1 MPRNRFFHCLT
12 LAAAVF
18 LLWETQASAYETRI
32 ITDHANTPLFQLRF
46 FDQGEK
52 YGNALSETEGEAST
66 WQLSAAQKDAVT
78 QAVERWA
85 DILGPGANN
94 AVPAAINVGTMN
106 EVNADAISVAN
117 PTWHGTPWEG
127 SSGLAGALIG
137 DQSMNPPAQIRIGR
151 MNFSIPDIPSPLPTG
166 NGIDLVGTLYHE
178 MGHALGISKS
188 TVSRTIARAKQ
199 RLKRCLRYAL

>member
-12 LAAAVF
+12 LAAAFF
-18 LLWETQASAYETRI
+18 LLWETQASAYETRVV
-32 ITDHANTPLFQLRF
+32 TDYANTPLFQLRF
-46 FDQGEK
+46 FDQGEE
-52 YGNALSETEGEAST
+52 YGNALSETEGEVST

-78 QAVERWA
+78 QAVELWA

-117 PTWHGTPWEG
+117 PTWQGTPWEG

-137 DQSMNPPAQIRIGR
+137 DQSTESSGPDTDRQNEFQHSGHPVAPAHGQRHRSGRNPVP
-151 MNFSIPDIPSPLPTG
+151 
-166 NGIDLVGTLYHE
+166 
-178 MGHALGISKS
+178 
-188 TVSRTIARAKQ
+188 
-199 RLKRCLRYAL
+199 